1 MSNSLGLEVGLDMES
16 EIKLDT
22 KSNSGGAVLEASYI
36 EGDREMRKELVA
48 ELRKIEKF
56 VQWCMGAHEPA
67 VVWDLDRSGRTVAH
81 MSRTARGYYLRLGD
95 LMQPIRLKYT
105 RSLCVELFWRSLEI
119 LDLVG
124 VDLSMSAPEKRPYRW
139 CVQSEAYV
147 QVNGGPSSGE
157 LFAALVERIREAGSQ
172 PEFRNKLRRQRN
184 DAQRNYISALAYN
197 ECLFEGRSRLLV
209 VRLDLGYRREVA
221 QETTPEQLQRD
232 LNRFLGNQRHNRLFT
247 HLMGFIIKVEEGPLR
262 GLHTHVVLYFQD
274 SETRNHENLGNLIG
288 RYWEK
293 QITLGRG
300 TFFNCNR
307 ENYRYPGIGVFN
319 HDDQAKRHNLRERVL
334 GYLFK
339 DDQHVA
345 IKGKR
350 VFRRGLMP
358 VTVAQKLGRSSEL
371 VEAS

>member
-22 KSNSGGAVLEASYI
+22 NSNSGGAVLEASYI
-36 EGDREMRKELVA
+36 EGDREMRKALVA
-48 ELRKIEKF
+48 ELRKVEAF
-56 VQWCMGAHEPA
+56 VQWCWDTQEPA
-67 VVWDLDRSGRTVAH
+67 VVWALDRGGRTVAR

-105 RSLCVELFWRSLEI
+105 RSLWVGLFWRSLEA
-119 LDLVG
+119 LDLLG

-139 CVQSEAYV
+139 CAQSEAYV

-157 LFAALVERIREAGSQ
+157 LFNALVERIREAGRQ
-172 PEFRNKLRRQRN
+172 PVFRNRLRRQRN
-184 DAQRNYISALAYN
+184 DAQRNLHSALAYN
-197 ECLFEGRSRLLV
+197 ERLFEGRSGLV
-209 VRLDLGYRREVA
+209 VIRLDLGYRREVA
-221 QETTPEQLQRD
+221 QEITPEQLQRD

-247 HLMGFIIKVEEGPLR
+247 HLLGFIIKVEEGPLR

-274 SETRNHENLGNLIG
+274 SETRNHEKLGSLIG
-288 RYWEK
+288 RYWVD
-293 QITLGRG
+293 QITQGRG

-307 ENYRYPGIGVFN
+307 EKYRYPGIGVID

-358 VTVAQKLGRSSEL
+358 VTVEQKLGRSSEL